1 MPVAGRPMAE
11 PTVFI
16 NGRFLT
22 QPLSGVQRY
31 GREMVRALDRR
42 PGADVRYV
50 LLTPQGAD
58 ASDLDLQSIP
68 VRPVGGGG
76 GHLWEQTAL
85 AWAARHGQLLS
96 LGGAGPILH
105 PRQRVIIHDAAVFRH
120 PEHFRRGYAA
130 FHRALGRLLARR
142 ARLTTVSQ
150 FSRDE
155 LAMVLNRPA
164 SAITVVPNGA
174 DHLARAASDD
184 HAFAALN
191 LSGRPYFV
199 ALGNLAPNKNIA
211 VMIRALGRLPDPDL
225 RLVLIGADDPAVF
238 DRSAPASDPRILFAG
253 RRTDAEVAAL
263 LRGARALIFPSLYE
277 GFGIP
282 PLEAFA
288 QDCPVIASDIPA
300 VREVCGDA
308 PDYFDPHDDATLAGR
323 MAALLLARP
332 PVQRLAQGRA
342 RLALYTWDGSARRL
356 ESLLAEDRPA
366 NTSR

>member
-1 MPVAGRPMAE
+1 MRAAGPLVAE
-11 PTVFI
+11 PSVFI

-22 QPLSGVQRY
+22 QSLSGVQRY
-31 GREMVRALDRR
+31 AREMVRALDRR
-42 PGADVRYV
+42 PGAGAGYV

-68 VRPVGGGG
+68 VRPVRGGR

-105 PRQRVIIHDAAVFRH
+105 PRQRVVIHDAAVFRH
-120 PEHFRRGYAA
+120 PGHFRRGYAA
-130 FHRALGRLLARR
+130 FHRGLGRLLA
-142 ARLTTVSQ
+142 AHAALTTVSK

-155 LAMVLNRPA
+155 LASVLNRPA
-164 SAITVVPNGA
+164 SSITVVPNGA
-174 DHLARAASDD
+174 DHLARTAPDD
-184 HAFAALN
+184 RVRSTLG

-211 VMIRALGRLPDPDL
+211 VMIRALRRLPDPDL
-225 RLVLIGADDPAVF
+225 RLVLIGANPPAVF
-238 DRSAPASDPRILFAG
+238 DRSAPASDPRIHFAG
-253 RRTDAEVAAL
+253 RRTDAEVSAL
-263 LRGARALIFPSLYE
+263 LRGARALIFASLYE

-288 QDCPVIASDIPA
+288 QDCPVIASNIPA

-308 PDYFDPHDDATLAGR
+308 PDYFDPHDDAALADC
-323 MAALLLARP
+323 MARLSRTESTPRRLLQA
-332 PVQRLAQGRA
+332 RA
-342 RLALYTWDGSARRL
+342 RLAFYTWDGSARRL
-356 ESLLAEDRPA
+356 ETLLAEDRLA

>member
-1 MPVAGRPMAE
+1 MPVGGPYMAD

-42 PGADVRYV
+42 PGAADHYV
-50 LLTPQGAD
+50 LLTPKGAD
-58 ASDLDLQSIP
+58 ASGLGLRSIP
-68 VRPVGGGG
+68 VRPVGGGR
-76 GHLWEQTAL
+76 GHLWEQSAL
-85 AWAARHGQLLS
+85 AWAARRGRLLS

-105 PRQRVIIHDAAVFRH
+105 PRQAVVIHDAAVFRH
-120 PEHFRRGYAA
+120 PEHFRRSYAA
-130 FHRALGRLLARR
+130 FHRALGRLLASR
-142 ARLTTVSQ
+142 AAIGTVSR

-155 LAMVLNRPA
+155 LAAVLSLAAAR
-164 SAITVVPNGA
+164 ITVVPNGA
-174 DHLARAASDD
+174 DHLRRTASLHSPPPDPD
-184 HAFAALN
+184 LT
-191 LSGRPYFV
+191 GRPYFV

-211 VMIRALGRLPDPDL
+211 VMIRALRRLPDPDL
-225 RLVLIGADDPAVF
+225 RLVLIGAPAPAVF

-263 LRGARALIFPSLYE
+263 LRGARALIFASLYE

-300 VREVCGDA
+300 VREACGDA
-308 PDYFDPHDDATLAGR
+308 PDYFHPHDDAALADH
-323 MAALLLARP
+323 MAALLQAGP
-332 PVQRLAQGRA
+332 TPQRLARGRA
-342 RLALYTWDGSARRL
+342 RLAVYTWDQSARRL
-356 ESLLAEDRPA
+356 ETWLAEDRPA
-366 NTSR
+366 STSR